1 MKFFK
6 DNINEMKAYVP
17 GEQPVDMN
25 RITKLNTN
33 ENPYP
38 PSPQALEVLRS
49 YTDGNLRLY
58 PDAMAM
64 ELRKA
69 VSEVLEVSTDWVLP
83 GDGSDD
89 LIIMIARACLGAG
102 RKVVFPTPTFPY
114 YRTQGK
120 IADTEIIEIPTGEAE
135 EFRIPI
141 EGIVTA
147 NGDVTFLSSPNSP
160 TGAVVDFDRL
170 DWAAGELEGLLVIDE
185 AYVDFADFNA
195 LKLVEKRENVIVL
208 RTLSKGYSL
217 AGLRVGFGIANP
229 LLLEG
234 ILKTKSIY
242 NVGAIPAAVGAAAL
256 RDQAYHDEYVRKIIE
271 QRNRMKQEL
280 STRGCKVWASQGNFL
295 MVTVPG
301 GDAKSICD
309 GLKDRNVLVRYFNNP
324 VMSDKLR
331 ISVGSKSEVDKLLAA
346 WDQMKAE

>member
-6 DNINEMKAYVP
+6 DNINDMEAYVP
-17 GEQPVDMN
+17 GEQPAN
-25 RITKLNTN
+25 LGKIAKLNTN

-38 PSPQALEVLRS
+38 PSPKALEVLRN

-64 ELRKA
+64 DLRKA
-69 VSEVLEVSTDWVLP
+69 VGEVLDVSPDWVLP

-89 LIIMIARACLGAG
+89 LIIMIARACLGPG

-120 IADTEIIEIPTGEAE
+120 IAGAEIIEIPTGEAE
-135 EFRIPI
+135 DFRIPI
-141 EGIVTA
+141 EGVVEA
-147 NGDVTFLSSPNSP
+147 VGDVTFLSSPNSP
-160 TGAVVDFDRL
+160 TGAVIDLDQL
-170 DWAAGELEGLLVIDE
+170 DWAADKLEGLLVIDE
-185 AYVDFADFNA
+185 AYADFADSNA
-195 LKLVEKRENVIVL
+195 MKLLEKHENVIIL

-234 ILKTKSIY
+234 VLKTKSIY

-256 RDQAYHDEYVRKIIE
+256 RDQTYHDECVRKIID
-271 QRNRMKQEL
+271 QRNRLTQEL
-280 STRGCKVWASQGNFL
+280 SARGCKVWASQGNFL

-309 GLKDRNVLVRYFNNP
+309 GLKDRDVLVRYFNNP
-324 VMSDKLR
+324 VMADKLR
-331 ISVGSKSEVDKLLAA
+331 ISVGSKCEVDKLLAA
-346 WDQMKAE
+346 WDELETK